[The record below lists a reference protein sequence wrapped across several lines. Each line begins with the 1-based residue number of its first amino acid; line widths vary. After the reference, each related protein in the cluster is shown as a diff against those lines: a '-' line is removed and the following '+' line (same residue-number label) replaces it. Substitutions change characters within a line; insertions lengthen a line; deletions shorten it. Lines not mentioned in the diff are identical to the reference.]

1 MQEVIGKVRLNLDY
15 YSGRDLYDEGASEDE
30 ILEIVKN
37 VAPCDYNRI
46 INERK
51 SWSVLYHLSNIRGN
65 IVSFLPITKND
76 DVLEIGSGCGAIT
89 GALADMAGSV
99 TCIELSKKRST
110 INAYRNK
117 DKDNIE
123 IMVGNFQ
130 TVEKQLEKKYD
141 YITLIGVYEY
151 AASYIESAS
160 DAYEEFMSIVA
171 GHLKENGKLVIAI
184 ENKYGMKYFAGC
196 REDHVGMMFE
206 GIEGYPRTNIART
219 FSKERMAE
227 YAKKAGLSDAVCYYP
242 YPDYKIPMAIYSD
255 WHLPESG
262 ELLRIPA
269 INFDQSRYVLFNE
282 AKALEECV
290 KEHTFGTFSNS
301 FLFVMGGQQDA
312 LDRTEYVKYSDDRAT
327 YFMISTGIQMKHED
341 GMRRVYKKPES
352 PEAAAHI
359 RSLADKYAM
368 LQDADD
374 TEEGVMTPDAGDS
387 SDVYTIAYNR
397 CSHEGDRMY
406 FEYVNGENLGDK
418 LCSLFRA
425 GKEQE
430 ADAVIRKYIRTV
442 RQLAAKPRAQIS
454 DEFRKVF
461 SDVDFDCIDDENLR
475 CQSVTDIDLNF
486 DNLFITD
493 ESMLTAIDYE
503 WVFDFNIPVGYVI
516 YRALKYLSID
526 ISGLVE
532 EYKDTL
538 AGFCEKYGISD
549 KEAGL
554 FEKMDDAFG
563 EYVRCGRHILG
574 EFAGTIGKQAV
585 ALNNGFDFSIDSL
598 LEVDKK
604 AAALKEYCE
613 AYEIELAKSRDEVKN
628 LKEYCSAYE
637 LELARSRDEVEEL
650 RQKCEAFE
658 GSLCGKVY
666 RKLNK

>member
-110 INAYRNK
+110 INAYKNK

-151 AASYIESAS
+151 AASYIESVS

-171 GHLKENGKLVIAI
+171 GHLKENGRLIIAI

-206 GIEGYPRTNIART
+206 GIEGYPRTNIAKT
-219 FSKERMAE
+219 FSKERMME
-227 YAKKAGLSDAVCYYP
+227 YANKAGLTETYCYYP
-242 YPDYKIPMAIYSD
+242 YPDYKLPMAMYSD
-255 WHLPESG
+255 ERLPRMG
-262 ELLRIPA
+262 ELLRIPS
-269 INFDQSRYVLFNE
+269 INFDQDRYVLFNE

-290 KEHTFGTFSNS
+290 KEHTFGNFANS
-301 FLFVMGGQQDA
+301 FLFVFGRQQYEE
-312 LDRTEYVKYSDDRAT
+312 DRTVYVKYSDDRSEK
-327 YFMISTGIQMKHED
+327 FMISTGIQIGHAD
-341 GMRRVYKKPES
+341 AVQIVYKEPES
-352 PEAAAHI
+352 RTAAAHVNGMYDNYVKLEAALKSE
-359 RSLADKYAM
+359 RNKEDEYAI
-368 LQDADD
+368 
-374 TEEGVMTPDAGDS
+374 E
-387 SDVYTIAYNR
+387 YNH
-397 CSHEGDRMY
+397 CSARDGKAY
-406 FEYVNGENLGDK
+406 FEYINGENLGDK
-418 LCSLFRA
+418 LCSLFKA

-430 ADAVIRKYIRTV
+430 ADIIVEKYVRTV
-442 RQLAAKPRAQIS
+442 KGLAVKPEAEISDAFKNVFFDMDFSCIS
-454 DEFRKVF
+454 DENISSLK
-461 SDVDFDCIDDENLR
+461 I
-475 CQSVTDIDLNF
+475 TDIDLNF
-486 DNLFITD
+486 DNLFITG
-493 ESMLTAIDYE
+493 ENKLTAIDYE
-503 WVFDFNIPVGYVI
+503 WVFDFDIPVGYVI

-526 ISGLVE
+526 ITGLVD
-532 EYKDTL
+532 EYKNTL
-538 AGFCEKYGISD
+538 AKFCRKYGISEQ
-549 KEAGL
+549 EAEL

-563 EYVRCGRHILG
+563 AYVRDGRHIIG
-574 EFAGTIGKQAV
+574 ELAKTIGKKTIV
-585 ALNNGFDFSIDSL
+585 INNGAGISIDSL
-598 LEVDKK
+598 MEAERKSE
-604 AAALKEYCE
+604 ALKEYCD
-613 AYEIELAKSRDEVKN
+613 AYELELAKSRDDVKN
-628 LKEYCSAYE
+628 LREYCAAYE
-637 LELARSRDEVEEL
+637 LELDKSRNEAEQL
-650 RQKCEAFE
+650 RRKCEAYEQDVREFDK
-658 GSLCGKVY
+658 SICGKMY
-666 RKLNK
+666 RKLGK